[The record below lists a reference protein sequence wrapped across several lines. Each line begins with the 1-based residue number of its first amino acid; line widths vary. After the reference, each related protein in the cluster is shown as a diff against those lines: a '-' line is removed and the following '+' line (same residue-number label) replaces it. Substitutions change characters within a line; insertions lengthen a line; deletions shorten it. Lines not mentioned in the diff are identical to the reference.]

1 MEPDIGLLVAVVA
14 LALVFDFINGFHDTA
29 NCIATAVATG
39 ALPPRLA
46 VILAAV
52 LNLVGALAFTGV
64 ARTVG
69 GGIAN
74 PWALEHGLYAVL
86 AALVAAIVWN
96 LATWWFGLPS
106 SSSHALIGSL
116 AGAVLAA
123 AGVEGLHLRGFTIV
137 AAALLF
143 TPPLAMTI
151 GFGMRFLI
159 GLIPLA
165 PDQRRIEAVFRRI
178 QVFTAVGQSF
188 SHGTNDAQKT
198 MGIITLALVAAG
210 VQGDLNV
217 PLWVK
222 VSAALAMGLG
232 TACGGWRIIKTVGYR
247 IFCLRPRSGVSAD
260 LAGAATIMGATLVGL
275 PVSTTHVVSSAI
287 VGVGVAGRPS
297 DVRWHTIKMIASAWV
312 FTLPITAVLAAAFYR
327 IMSIALHL

>member
-1 MEPDIGLLVAVVA
+1 MESDFAFVVAVVVLA
-14 LALVFDFINGFHDTA
+14 LAFDFINGFHDTA
-29 NCIATAVATG
+29 NCVATAVATG

-46 VILAAV
+46 VGTAAA

-86 AALVAAIVWN
+86 AALMAAILWN
-96 LATWWFGLPS
+96 LATWWLGLPS

-123 AGVEGLHLRGFTIV
+123 AGFGGLHLRGFMVI

-143 TPPLAMTI
+143 TPPLAMTL
-151 GFGMRFLI
+151 GFGMRYLI
-159 GLIPLA
+159 GLLPLS
-165 PDQRRIEAVFRRI
+165 PDRHRAEAVFRRV
-178 QVFTAVGQSF
+178 QVFTAIGQSF

-198 MGIITLALVAAG
+198 MGIITLALVAG
-210 VQGDLNV
+210 GLQGDMSI

-222 VSAALAMGLG
+222 VSAASAMGLG
-232 TACGGWRIIKTVGYR
+232 TACGGWRIIRTVGYR
-247 IFCLRPRSGVSAD
+247 IFSLRPRSGVSAD
-260 LAGAATIMGATLVGL
+260 LASVATIMGATLGGL

-297 DVRWHTIKMIASAWV
+297 DVRWHTMKMIVSAWII
-312 FTLPITAVLAAAFYR
+312 TLPATAVLAAVIYTL
-327 IMSIALHL
+327 IARPRHF

>member
-1 MEPDIGLLVAVVA
+1 MESDVVLLVAVVA
-14 LALVFDFINGFHDTA
+14 LALAFDFINGFHDTA
-29 NCIATAVATG
+29 NCIATSVATG

-46 VILAAV
+46 VVLASV

-74 PWALEHGLYAVL
+74 PWTLEHGLHAVL
-86 AALVAAIVWN
+86 AALIAAILWN
-96 LATWWFGLPS
+96 LATWWLGLPS

-123 AGVEGLHLRGFTIV
+123 AGVEGLHLRGFTII

-151 GFGMRFLI
+151 GFGMRHLI
-159 GLIPLA
+159 GLIPLGS
-165 PDQRRIEAVFRRI
+165 DRRRTEAVFRRV

-198 MGIITLALVAAG
+198 MGIITLALVAGG

-222 VSAALAMGLG
+222 VLAALAMGLG
-232 TACGGWRIIKTVGYR
+232 TACGGWRIIRTVGYR
-247 IFCLRPRSGVSAD
+247 IFSLRPRSGVSAD
-260 LAGAATIMGATLVGL
+260 LAGVATIMGATLAGL

-297 DVRWHTIKMIASAWV
+297 DVRWHTIKAIIGAWV
-312 FTLPITAVLAAAFYR
+312 FTLPTTAVLAAIVYTLIAK
-327 IMSIALHL
+327 ALHL